1 MTPCIVPDAA
11 VDVIQNWT
19 EQDGAACA
27 VRELDKV
34 IDYFMKSLNADS
46 EEILTHLRTVYFVR
60 NEIAAFIPEDKEK
73 GGES

>member
-1 MTPCIVPDAA
+1 MKPCIVPDAA

-27 VRELDKV
+27 VRELD
-34 IDYFMKSLNADS
+34 YFMKSLNADA

-60 NEIAAFIPEDKEK
+60 NEISTFIPEEKEK